1 VWNKS
6 LNKVNS
12 YEQRMV
18 VFLKGLEVYNRVT
31 KSSVSVRMEIERF
44 FCLQPQSW
52 SHDIFALA
60 FSLIIKLPNLAPTH
74 RNYCYL
80 KILND
85 DLEHIP
91 LCT

>member
-60 FSLIIKLPNLAPTH
+60 LWLSL
-74 RNYCYL
+74 
-80 KILND
+80 
-85 DLEHIP
+85 HIFI
-91 LCT
+91 